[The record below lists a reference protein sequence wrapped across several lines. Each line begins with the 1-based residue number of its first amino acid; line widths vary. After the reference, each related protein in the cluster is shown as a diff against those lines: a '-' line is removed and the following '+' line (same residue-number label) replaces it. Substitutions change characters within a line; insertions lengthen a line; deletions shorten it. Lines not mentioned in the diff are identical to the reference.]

1 METGLYTIPNSSINI
16 KVLEIIKASKQ
27 STMMNILYL
36 YKNGMVIDFETVTVP
51 NDSLKFWVKLWK
63 YT

>member
-16 KVLEIIKASKQ
+16 KVLEVIKAGKQ

-51 NDSLKFWVKLWK
+51 NDSLKFWVKL
-63 YT
+63 

>member
-16 KVLEIIKASKQ
+16 KVLEVLKTTKQ

-51 NDSLKFWVKLWK
+51 NDSLKFWVKL
-63 YT
+63 

>member
-16 KVLEIIKASKQ
+16 KVLEVTKVGTRSL
-27 STMMNILYL
+27 TLNILYL

-51 NDSLKFWVKLWK
+51 NDSLKFWVKL
-63 YT
+63 

>member
-16 KVLEIIKASKQ
+16 KVLEVIKTSKQ

-51 NDSLKFWVKLWK
+51 NDSLKFWVKL
-63 YT
+63 